1 MKKLKLIVAALL
13 TLSSSALL
21 AQSVS
26 DQSTRLTDGWMYAQ
40 QDMGGIWEI
49 LRAPSKKPSILPHF
63 EKVTLPHCFNA
74 YDALDPDVVYYE
86 GPGWYRTELEINNP
100 YEGGRTLLHF
110 EGAGQKTQL
119 YVGDQ
124 MVGNHVGGYDEWSV
138 DITESANK
146 ALQNAHIAKTY
157 KGLVPVSV
165 RCDNSRDLEM
175 IPSDLSDFNIYG
187 GLYRYVNLVYLPANY
202 ISQVHFLPQVA
213 SKKSGT
219 VNVKISSVGDAP
231 FDATISVKNPSGE
244 EVYTTTINDIKG
256 SAEHNF
262 SLKKIALWSPDAP
275 QLYAVTIETS
285 EGQTYRDNFGFREF
299 RFEEKGPFYLNGER
313 LLLRGTHRHE
323 DAVGLGAAMT
333 EEMTREEMILMKE
346 MGVNF
351 IRLGH
356 YQQSR
361 TVLNLCDSLGIL
373 AWEEVHW
380 CRGGVGGDKY
390 KDQARTALTNM
401 IAQHY
406 NHPSIIIWGLG
417 NENDWPGDFNE
428 FDKEKIRGFMSELH
442 NLSHKLDDTRKTAI
456 RRCAFCSDIVDVYS
470 PSLWAGWYRGE
481 LTNYKNLSHQE
492 MSAVSHFLH
501 VEYGGSSHASRHNS
515 KYDKG
520 IDQIKVIEGA
530 EGEMDTV
537 TNDGDAIIKKD
548 TEWSETYIC
557 NVFDWHLKEQL
568 RMPWLTGA
576 AQWAFKDFST
586 PVRPENPVPYM
597 NQKGVVER
605 DLTKKESYYVFQSY
619 WTEKPMA
626 HIYGHTWEVRWG
638 DVDEEQMVKVYSNC
652 TSAELF
658 VNGVSQGV
666 KERDPQ
672 NFPAAGLRWMAKFND
687 GDNHLKVVARKGKE
701 VITDET
707 SFFYQTEK
715 WGTPTKLRLKEIAR
729 KGNIVTVEATI
740 YDENGVFCPDA
751 INFVRFGSTG
761 ETKLIDN
768 LGTAAGSR
776 KVGMANGRAII
787 SIEMLGDTG
796 VASVTSEGVDGA
808 ILIL

>member
-1 MKKLKLIVAALL
+1 MKKLKFIVAAFLL
-13 TLSSSALL
+13 LSGSALM

-40 QDMGGIWEI
+40 QDMGGVWEI
-49 LRAPSKKPSILPHF
+49 LRSPVKKATLPYF
-63 EKVTLPHCFNA
+63 EQVTLPHCFNA
-74 YDALDPDVVYYE
+74 YDAVDPDVVYYE

-110 EGAGQKTQL
+110 EGAGQKTEL

-124 MVGNHVGGYDEWSV
+124 MVGSHVGGYDEWSV
-138 DITESANK
+138 DITEAAAA
-146 ALQNAHIAKTY
+146 ALQDEHIAKTY

-175 IPSDLSDFNIYG
+175 IPSDLSDFNVYG

-202 ISQVHFLPQVA
+202 ITQVHILPEVG
-213 SKKSGT
+213 SKKSGS
-219 VNVKISSVGDAP
+219 VNIKISSEGSAP
-231 FDATISVKNPSGE
+231 FDATISVKSPRGE
-244 EVYTTTINDIKG
+244 EVYSTTLSEING

-262 SLKKIALWSPDAP
+262 SLKKIEKWSTDAP
-275 QLYAVTIETS
+275 QLYAITIETS

-323 DAVGLGAAMT
+323 DGVGVGAAMT

-373 AWEEVHW
+373 AWEEIQW
-380 CRGGVGGDKY
+380 CRGGLGGDKY
-390 KDQARTALTNM
+390 KEQARSALTNM

-428 FDKEKIRGFMSELH
+428 FDQEKIRGFMSELH

-481 LTNYKNLSHQE
+481 LIHYKNLSQQE
-492 MSAVSHFLH
+492 MSGVNHFLH

-515 KYDKG
+515 RYDKN
-520 IDQIKVIEGA
+520 IDQIVVVEGA

-537 TNDGDAIIKKD
+537 TNAGGALITKD
-548 TEWSETYIC
+548 NEWSETYIC

-619 WTEKPMA
+619 WTEEPMA

-638 DVDEEQMVKVYSNC
+638 DKDEEQMVKVYSNC

-658 VNGVSQGV
+658 VNGVSQGT

-672 NFPAAGLRWMAKFND
+672 DFPAAGLRWMAKFND
-687 GDNHLKVVARKGKE
+687 GENHIEVVARKGKE
-701 VITDET
+701 EVKDQIN
-707 SFFYQTEK
+707 FVYQTQK
-715 WGTPTKLRLKEIAR
+715 WSTPTKLELKEIAR
-729 KGNIVTVEATI
+729 EGNIVTVEATI

-751 INFVRFGSTG
+751 INFVRFGTTG
-761 ETKLIDN
+761 ESKLIDN
-768 LGTAAGSR
+768 LGTASGSR
-776 KVGMANGRAII
+776 RVGLCNGRAVI

-796 VASVTSEGVDGA
+796 VASVTSEGVEGA
-808 ILIL
+808 LLIL